1 MTLARLRQRHARRAV
16 TVVQYVLLASLITVA
31 VLSAV
36 RSLGNN
42 AKTNITTTAGNVANP
57 ASLPSRFGS

>member
-1 MTLARLRQRHARRAV
+1 VGSAR
-16 TVVQYVLLASLITVA
+16 YLIVVA

-42 AKTNITTTAGNVANP
+42 ASTNLNTTAGNVGNP